1 MTHTGSLINLVSGN
15 ARYPEP
21 KIGMG
26 ATILRWTD
34 RDAATVVAVSASG
47 KQVTVQQDKA
57 TRTDN
62 LGMTDSGQTYTYEA
76 DTNAPKRIYT
86 LRKNGAWVLKGDTLQ
101 GGERLAIGRR
111 DTYYDFSF

>member
-21 KIGMG
+21 KVGMG

-34 RDAATVVAVSASG
+34 RDAATIVAVSASG

-62 LGMTDSGQTYTYEA
+62 LGMSDSQTYTYEA
-76 DTNAPKRIYT
+76 DTNAPERVYT
-86 LRKNGAWVLKGDTLQ
+86 LRKNGAWVLKGDMLK
-101 GGERLAIGRR
+101 GGERLAIGYR
-111 DTYYDFSF
+111 DSHYDFSF